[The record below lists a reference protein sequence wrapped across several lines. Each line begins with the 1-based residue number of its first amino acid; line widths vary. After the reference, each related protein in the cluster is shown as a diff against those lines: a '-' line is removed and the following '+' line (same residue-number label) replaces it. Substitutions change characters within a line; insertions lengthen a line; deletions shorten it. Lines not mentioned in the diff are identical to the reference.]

1 MADSKYSASCFMG
14 FGPKKL
20 ADGFASETGPFRGGA
35 DSEQHDQHVLDWVA
49 YWMAN
54 VKIKRHTRASLPMNS
69 LPKCSGHG
77 EAEAQGEG
85 AKAGSFE
92 MPPSPEAWPL
102 TSRTT

>member
-1 MADSKYSASCFMG
+1 MG

-20 ADGFASETGPFRGGA
+20 ADGFASETGPFQGGA

-54 VKIKRHTRASLPMNS
+54 VKNQEAHPRQPPNDS

-102 TSRTT
+102 ASRTT